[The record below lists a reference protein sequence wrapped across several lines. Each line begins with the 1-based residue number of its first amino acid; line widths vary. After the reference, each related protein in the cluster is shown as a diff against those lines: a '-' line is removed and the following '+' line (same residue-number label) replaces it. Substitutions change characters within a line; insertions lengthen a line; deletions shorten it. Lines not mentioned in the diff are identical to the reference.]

1 MLKKILLIIFTI
13 TILSCEAQN
22 SETVIITTTSPLAL
36 ILKEI
41 AGPQIKVDYI
51 VPASASPHTYSS
63 KPSDVNK
70 ISKATAFFFIGKDVD
85 SWASK
90 YKSNNPIAMLMMIDP
105 QFLVDR
111 TTNNYLAINDS
122 IKKDTQ
128 INWNIIDGHFWTD
141 PVLIQALVPILVDT
155 LSKIDP
161 KNAQT
166 YSENGKAFINKLTTL
181 DRQISVMVKNI
192 KNKAIYLHHPSF
204 LYLINRYGLTYGGS
218 IEKNPGQELTPM
230 QLSELIAKI
239 KADSVSAIFNE
250 LQLGRDE
257 VNTIASE
264 TGVSVYLLDPLGA
277 DAKNYSDFIMNNIKK
292 LIEALD

>member
-1 MLKKILLIIFTI
+1 MLKNILIIIFTF
-13 TILSCEAQN
+13 TILSCEARN
-22 SETVIITTTSPLAL
+22 AETLIVTTTSPLAL

-41 AGPQIKVDYI
+41 AGPQIKVEYI
-51 VPASASPHTYSS
+51 VPSSASPHTYSS

-70 ISKATAFFFIGKDVD
+70 ISKATAFFYIGKDVD
-85 SWASK
+85 NWASD
-90 YKSNNPIAMLMMIDP
+90 YKTKNPIAMLTMIDRE
-105 QFLVDR
+105 FLIDKSA
-111 TTNNYLAINDS
+111 NKYLQIA
-122 IKKDTQ
+122 DTSKSKSE
-128 INWNIIDGHFWTD
+128 INWNKIDGHFWTD
-141 PVLIQALVPILVDT
+141 PVLIQSLIPKLVDT

-204 LYLINRYGLTYGGS
+204 LYLINRYGLTYGGA
-218 IEKNPGQELTPM
+218 IEKNPGQELTPK
-230 QLSELIAKI
+230 QLSELITKI
-239 KADSVSAIFNE
+239 KADSVKAIFNE
-250 LQLGRDE
+250 PQLSSEE
-257 VNTIASE
+257 VNSIASE

-277 DAKNYSDFIMNNIKK
+277 DAKNYNEFIMNNIKK